1 MTVAELARD
10 NTELRGANT
19 ELRGANTELRESNT
33 ELRGSNAELR
43 ESNTELRGSN
53 AELRESNAELQAA
66 KAKLE
71 KEREHYRQLYQE
83 MLHKARK
90 LELGLLAQSTE
101 RLPPSDE
108 QLSIALL
115 AGLLGERE
123 AAAVIE
129 DDEDDA
135 DRDGSSAES
144 DPAPSKPRA
153 KPTGRR
159 PIPEHLPVVDIEIVP
174 DDVLDK
180 GLEPLE
186 RRPSALVHCKIHR
199 LKFLPKDRDRL
210 ETPQFRIAEPIGLPI
225 ERGLAG
231 PGLLAETV
239 VRRHADHLPFH
250 RLQKIYAREGLEL
263 SKSTMCGWHKTLA
276 ELCKLLTGDMWKDA
290 LANAPYLCTDATG
303 VLVRDK
309 DKCRRGHFW
318 VVIAPSQHVLFRFT
332 PKHNGAAVDSMLKG
346 YKGVLVADAHSVYD
360 HLYADGSVTEAAC
373 WAHTRRYFFKS
384 LLSEPEQAREAL
396 ALIGKLFGLERNFT
410 DLTSKKRK
418 KKRQEKSRPVV
429 DAFFDWCDVR
439 VDSVLDDT
447 PLAKAI
453 RYARNQRDALHT
465 FLRDGR
471 IPIHNNGS
479 ERELRRE
486 AVGRKNWLFVGND
499 DAGEVNATF
508 VTLIASCEMHGIEP
522 WAYLRDLFCLL
533 PQWPRR
539 RVLELSPARWA
550 KTLEEEHTQKLLA
563 ADVFRQITLGAF
575 NAQLDQA

>member
-1 MTVAELARD
+1 MR
-10 NTELRGANT
+10 
-19 ELRGANTELRESNT
+19 
-33 ELRGSNAELR
+33 
-43 ESNTELRGSN
+43 
-53 AELRESNAELQAA
+53 
-66 KAKLE
+66 
-71 KEREHYRQLYQE
+71 
-83 MLHKARK
+83 
-90 LELGLLAQSTE
+90 
-101 RLPPSDE
+101 P
-108 QLSIALL
+108 
-115 AGLLGERE
+115 
-123 AAAVIE
+123 
-129 DDEDDA
+129 
-135 DRDGSSAES
+135 GSSFA
-144 DPAPSKPRA
+144 
-153 KPTGRR
+153 T
-159 PIPEHLPVVDIEIVP
+159 
-174 DDVLDK
+174 
-180 GLEPLE
+180 
-186 RRPSALVHCKIHR
+186 
-199 LKFLPKDRDRL
+199 
-210 ETPQFRIAEPIGLPI
+210 
-225 ERGLAG
+225 
-231 PGLLAETV
+231 
-239 VRRHADHLPFH
+239 
-250 RLQKIYAREGLEL
+250 
-263 SKSTMCGWHKTLA
+263 KTSVGA
-276 ELCKLLTGDMWKDA
+276 A
-290 LANAPYLCTDATG
+290 
-303 VLVRDK
+303 
-309 DKCRRGHFW
+309 
-318 VVIAPSQHVLFRFT
+318 IFT